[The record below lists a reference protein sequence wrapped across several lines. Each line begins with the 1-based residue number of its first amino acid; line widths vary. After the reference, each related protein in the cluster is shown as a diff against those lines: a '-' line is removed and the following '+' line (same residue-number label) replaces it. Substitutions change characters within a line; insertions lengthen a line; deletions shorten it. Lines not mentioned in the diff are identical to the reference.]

1 MIKNLGKFK
10 QWTGE
15 KFGGAKVTLQT
26 EDFQRLEQ
34 ETEHR
39 REGYEK
45 VVEAL
50 YGVESYLLKRKPSP
64 EDGRT
69 KLMPLE
75 SLGSCLMHYGTVFPD
90 DSALGI
96 ALIHLGQTETRIA
109 ALQEALANDV
119 RMGYMTTLENGLQE
133 YKEYDSLRKKLE
145 SRRLDYDS
153 KLNRLN
159 KAKKEKPELE
169 QEMQASRIKYED
181 TEHDLIQKM
190 AYIQEFENEH
200 RDALFNMIE
209 AQSAYHTQARE
220 LLESLKKNWGEG
232 ANPDPDN
239 ILGKVIVRKS
249 SEESYHSISTDNVS
263 SHHRDQPSSI
273 KMSRDNSADTFASA
287 AMSYH
292 NNSDM
297 VDRPLPK
304 RVPPPLPQSSLDT
317 RNSADIEHTKYRRA
331 MFDFKGQNE
340 DEISFKTGDVVAVIE
355 EIDVGWWLGEIHQ
368 KRGIFPVNYTEEYD
382 PQTQPLPPLPQR
394 HDTPVFDN
402 EISPLEQLQLPQ
414 YQQASLPELS
424 TSAHSLANP
433 RVLDASHSSPTIG
446 ERGRNSSVNS
456 PGTVRR
462 PPPPPVTT
470 SSPTVTTLRSG
481 SLSRKRSTAT
491 RPPPPPPP
499 TAVRTNLNTESI
511 PSSTSSPLI
520 MRSPSRFVEEPLP
533 IAPATALPPPSPS
546 QSKPQSLHELHQKVS
561 PTSTLDKPC
570 TECECN
576 EFIENVF
583 KTGYCNN
590 CFHKHA

>member
-1 MIKNLGKFK
+1 MIKNLGKFR

-50 YGVESYLLKRKPSP
+50 YCVESYLLKKKPSP

-69 KLMPLE
+69 KAMPLE
-75 SLGSCLMHYGTVFPD
+75 SLGSCLMHYGTVFPE
-90 DSALGI
+90 DSA
-96 ALIHLGQTETRIA
+96 LGQTETRIA
-109 ALQEALANDV
+109 ALQEALANDI
-119 RMGYMTTLENGLQE
+119 RMSYMTTLENGLQE

-153 KLNRLN
+153 KINRLN

-190 AYIQEFENEH
+190 AYLQEFENEH
-200 RDALFNMIE
+200 RDALFDMIE

-232 ANPDPDN
+232 ANPDPND

-249 SEESYHSISTDNVS
+249 SEESYHSISTDNIS
-263 SHHRDQPSSI
+263 SHHRNQQSSI
-273 KMSRDNSADTFASA
+273 KMSRNNSADTFASS
-287 AMSYH
+287 AMSFH
-292 NNSDM
+292 NSSDL
-297 VDRPLPK
+297 VDHPLPK
-304 RVPPPLPQSSLDT
+304 HVPPPLPQSSVDT
-317 RNSADIEHTKYRRA
+317 KN
-331 MFDFKGQNE
+331 GQNG
-340 DEISFKTGDVVAVIE
+340 DEISFKTGDVIEVID

-382 PQTQPLPPLPQR
+382 PQTQPLPPIPRR
-394 HDTPVFDN
+394 HDTPVLDN
-402 EISPLEQLQLPQ
+402 ERPPLEQLQLPK
-414 YQQASLPELS
+414 QQQCSLPELN
-424 TSAHSLANP
+424 TTTHSVANP
-433 RVLDASHSSPTIG
+433 RALDTSCNSPTINEHG
-446 ERGRNSSVNS
+446 ANSSPS
-456 PGTVRR
+456 TVRR

-470 SSPTVTTLRSG
+470 SSPAVTTLRSA
-481 SLSRKRSTAT
+481 SLSRKRSTAI

-499 TAVRTNLNTESI
+499 ATVRPNHSTEYV
-511 PSSTSSPLI
+511 PSTTSSPVI
-520 MRSPSRFVEEPLP
+520 MGSPNEFVEEPLP
-533 IAPATALPPPSPS
+533 IAPSTALPPSPSPS
-546 QSKPQSLHELHQKVS
+546 QSLHESHQKIS
-561 PTSTLDKPC
+561 PPPTLDKSC
-570 TECECN
+570 CNECECH

-590 CFHKHA
+590 CFHKHK